1 MISIK
6 LSENG
11 GAAPEAVPYMPAGVQ
26 EICATVNGKAGRRRV
41 RVDEAACGRLQ
52 ADLERLL
59 AAAERGE
66 RARPMLMFDH
76 RAGAAAAKP
85 LGFEWDAQRG
95 ILLRVEWTAAGK
107 AAVEGGNYAYVSPA
121 FALRKG
127 SEEVLGLSG
136 GVEVGS
142 LVNDPAFERNEC
154 IAAGRA
160 CEGAAV
166 ADIEVLEAAFLPP
179 RGEVEN
185 GAAVGYNGGVAGED
199 AGGGNYKLEVVDN
212 MDSIK
217 KALGLPPDADEPA
230 VLAAISKL
238 KASSSAAGKQ
248 VEELKAECEKH
259 QETLKK
265 HKEAAADGFVERLKK
280 QGAIAPKDKER
291 LEAARAMYM
300 ADAKNAEVIFSGMN
314 RAGFEDSFTKGSE
327 TVAAGR
333 VSEEQMSAE
342 ELILAEMGDI

>member
-11 GAAPEAVPYMPAGVQ
+11 GAAPEAVPYMPPGVQ

-52 ADLERLL
+52 ADLERML

-85 LGFEWDAQRG
+85 LGFEWDPVRG
-95 ILLRVEWTAAGK
+95 VLLRVEWTAAGK

-121 FALRKG
+121 FALRRG
-127 SEEVLGLSG
+127 SEEILGLSG

-160 CEGAAV
+160 EDHTCEDA
-166 ADIEVLEAAFLPP
+166 EVLEAAFLPP

-185 GAAVGYNGGVAGED
+185 GADVGYNDGVAGED
-199 AGGGNYKLEVVDN
+199 DGGGNDN
-212 MDSIK
+212 RIQYMDSIK
-217 KALGLPPDADEPA
+217 KALGLSPDADESA
-230 VLAAISKL
+230 VLAAIAKL
-238 KASSSAAGKQ
+238 KASGAAAGKQ

-280 QGAIAPKDKER
+280 QGAIAHKDKER

-314 RAGFEDSFTKGSE
+314 RAWFADSFTKGSE

>member
-1 MISIK
+1 MLSIK

-26 EICATVNGKAGRRRV
+26 EICATVNGEAGRRRV

-52 ADLERLL
+52 ADLEKML

-76 RAGAAAAKP
+76 RAGAAAARP
-85 LGFEWDAQRG
+85 LGFEWDPVRG
-95 ILLRVEWTAAGK
+95 VLLRVEWTAAGR

-121 FALRKG
+121 FALRRG
-127 SEEVLGLSG
+127 SEEILGLSG

-166 ADIEVLEAAFLPP
+166 ADFEVLEAAFLPP
-179 RGEVEN
+179 RAGVEM
-185 GAAVGYNGGVAGED
+185 GADVGYNDGVAGED
-199 AGGGNYKLEVVDN
+199 DGGGNDN
-212 MDSIK
+212 RIQYMDSIK
-217 KALGLPPDADEPA
+217 KALGLSPDADESA
-230 VLAAISKL
+230 VLAAIAKL
-238 KASSSAAGKQ
+238 KASGAAAGKQ

-280 QGAIAPKDKER
+280 QGTIGPKDKER
-291 LEAARAMYM
+291 LEAARAMYL

-314 RAGFEDSFTKGSE
+314 RSSFEDSFTKGAE

-333 VSEEQMSAE
+333 VPEEQLSAE
-342 ELILAEMGDI
+342 ELLLAEMGDI